1 MSYCDRVYCVQSLC
15 CDAKC
20 NEVSYSIDVTILMGR
35 SAQESLKKRG
45 LSIDGSQ
52 VKLQVKGMD
61 ESRYLDQTQRYNII
75 PASLILVHLSMR
87 GITRKQKDTIPDYGR
102 KRMLVRLG
110 QQRRSSHCQ
119 LTCTLGEHIY

>member
-1 MSYCDRVYCVQSLC
+1 
-15 CDAKC
+15 
-20 NEVSYSIDVTILMGR
+20 MGR
-35 SAQESLKKRG
+35 SAHESLKKRG

-61 ESRYLDQTQRYNII
+61 ETRYLDQTQRYNII
-75 PASLILVHLSMR
+75 PASLILVHLLMR

-119 LTCTLGEHIY
+119 LTCTLGDHSGRRVASGDVGLNLKHDYFF